1 MTIIGSARIDER
13 GKASGGTPGDQK
25 QTGTPDRKGEVSLQD
40 FYVSPKGWVIL
51 RPKSV
56 AYATG
61 IAEAMLK
68 ACSNPMVGYD
78 QARRLDILTDGIGS
92 RIPTSCDCSSLVRAC
107 VREGTGKD
115 PGNFTTAN
123 EAAKLMATGLF
134 TQITYQPGTPL
145 KTGDILATKTKGHTV
160 VVVDGDPDKSI
171 QELALEVLAGKWG
184 NGMDR
189 KNRLHAAGYDYAAV
203 QAEVNRIL
211 QAEKPAQHIS
221 DRGLKLI
228 QKYEGCRLKAYHLA
242 GETYYTIGWGHHGP
256 DVLPNMTI
264 SQEAADELL
273 RMDLVRYEAYVKHC
287 VTDITLTQCR
297 LDALVSYCYN
307 RGPGK
312 LKDELAA
319 NCHTVQEYSAGI
331 VKYWGSAVRYKD
343 ALLKRRR
350 EEQALFNGN

>member
-1 MTIIGSARIDER
+1 
-13 GKASGGTPGDQK
+13 
-25 QTGTPDRKGEVSLQD
+25 
-40 FYVSPKGWVIL
+40 
-51 RPKSV
+51 
-56 AYATG
+56 
-61 IAEAMLK
+61 
-68 ACSNPMVGYD
+68 
-78 QARRLDILTDGIGS
+78 
-92 RIPTSCDCSSLVRAC
+92 
-107 VREGTGKD
+107 
-115 PGNFTTAN
+115 
-123 EAAKLMATGLF
+123 
-134 TQITYQPGTPL
+134 
-145 KTGDILATKTKGHTV
+145 
-160 VVVDGDPDKSI
+160 VVDGDPDKSVR
-171 QELALEVLAGKWG
+171 ELALEVLAGKWG

-203 QAEVNRIL
+203 QAEVNGLL

-228 QKYEGCRLKAYHLA
+228 QKYEGCQLKAYHLA

-350 EEQALFNGN
+350 EEQALFDGN